1 MKKETIMIQ
10 QEINNEW
17 FEQFKD
23 CYFIVK
29 NKENGFYWVINLND
43 HPNSFLLDHSF
54 QNMISREKI
63 SDQESMVVIQPN
75 FS

>member
-1 MKKETIMIQ
+1 MKNND
-10 QEINNEW
+10 INNEVW
-17 FEQFKD
+17 FEEMND

-54 QNMISREKI
+54 QNMITPNAFAEE
-63 SDQESMVVIQPN
+63 ESMVVIQPN
-75 FS
+75 LT

>member
-1 MKKETIMIQ
+1 MKHN
-10 QEINNEW
+10 EINTEW
-17 FEQFKD
+17 FEQFND
-23 CYFIVK
+23 CYCIVK

-54 QNMISREKI
+54 QNMITPGAVNE
-63 SDQESMVVIQPN
+63 QESMVVIQPN

>member
-1 MKKETIMIQ
+1 MKEND
-10 QEINNEW
+10 INTEF
-17 FEQFKD
+17 FEQFND
-23 CYFIVK
+23 CYCIVK

-54 QNMISREKI
+54 QHMITQDAMNE
-63 SDQESMVVIQPN
+63 QESMVVIQPN